1 MTLIKKPNEIQVHS
15 TLKALIYGQA
25 GTGKTTLALSAPKP
39 LLLDFDGGVS
49 RLNTEHRV
57 DTVQISCW
65 GDCTQVLREDLS
77 AYQTI
82 VVDTVGKMIDCII
95 EDVCKGRIPMIKD
108 WGAINNAFTSF
119 CRQLHGLNKHVI
131 FVAHRDNRKE
141 GDKNVF
147 VPAIREKNY
156 NSIVSEL
163 DLMGYIES
171 RDDKREITF
180 DFSDRNDGKN
190 TCNLPRFITIPTIVD
205 RNGKATSANN
215 FFTTQIINPFSSRLN
230 EKDEIFKATQV
241 AIAEIKEQLVDVT
254 DDLTA
259 NEFANRVIKSKK
271 YPHVG
276 NSEETARKLLSDKVK
291 KLNLTYNQENQQY
304 EPAV

>member
-1 MTLIKKPNEIQVHS
+1 MTLIKKPSEIQVQT

-25 GTGKTTLALSAPKP
+25 GTGKTTLALSTPKP

-49 RLNTEHRV
+49 RLNADHRA
-57 DTVQISCW
+57 DTVQITCW
-65 GDCTQVLREDLS
+65 RDCSQVLQEDLS

-82 VVDTVGKMIDCII
+82 VVDTVGKMIDYII
-95 EDVCKGRIPMIKD
+95 EDVCKGRIPSIKD
-108 WGAINNAFTSF
+108 WGPINNAFTSF
-119 CRQLHGLNKHVI
+119 CRQLNGLNKHII

-190 TCNLPRFITIPTIVD
+190 TCNLSRFIAIPTIVD
-205 RNGKATSANN
+205 KNGKATSVND
-215 FFTTQIINPFSSRLN
+215 FFTTKIINPFATRLN
-230 EKDEIFKATQV
+230 EKNEIFKATQSV
-241 AIAEIKEQLVDVT
+241 ISEIKDQLQDVT
-254 DDLTA
+254 DEVSA
-259 NEFANRVIKSKK
+259 NDFAERVIKSKE

-276 NSEETARKLLSDKVK
+276 NSEETARKLLSGKVK
-291 KLNLTYNQENQQY
+291 ELNLTYNKETEKY
-304 EPAV
+304 ERAV